1 MTSADYFLLLDG
13 IPGESPDRAHPN
25 EIEAF
30 GFSWGETLT
39 STIGHGGGMGVG
51 KVAMTPLVVQA
62 ATSIATPHL
71 MVTCASGRQLSQ
83 ARLSVRRVGPD
94 AGSHDYLVITL
105 KEVLVSSLK
114 VYAGE
119 SDQRPTDEISLTFE
133 DITIRVSQQRPDG
146 SLGAAETA
154 EWNLRTHSGHE

>member
-51 KVAMTPLVVQA
+51 KVAMTALVVQA
-62 ATSIATPHL
+62 PTSIATPHL
-71 MVTCASGRQLSQ
+71 MVACASGRCCDTLMVMSSKVNEISSVGRWSDSPACTLS
-83 ARLSVRRVGPD
+83 ALTRTCFR
-94 AGSHDYLVITL
+94 VIT
-105 KEVLVSSLK
+105 
-114 VYAGE
+114 
-119 SDQRPTDEISLTFE
+119 R
-133 DITIRVSQQRPDG
+133 
-146 SLGAAETA
+146 
-154 EWNLRTHSGHE
+154 